1 MFSMSSQKTACKK
14 KVLGEMGG
22 GGVVLGGR
30 CIRPRWEE
38 DSRPP
43 GGGGERVEIPANL
56 HVGVV
61 VTRRVLFRT
70 GARYY
75 RFNRDDLGYSL
86 TVQLEAVA
94 IPVCR
99 WVLGGRGNNQKPG

>member
-1 MFSMSSQKTACKK
+1 MEDVFAP
-14 KVLGEMGG
+14 V
-22 GGVVLGGR
+22 GR
-30 CIRPRWEE
+30 RIHAPRVA
-38 DSRPP
+38 
-43 GGGGERVEIPANL
+43 GGERVEIPANL

-99 WVLGGRGNNQKPG
+99 WVLGGRGDNQKPG